1 MEEKKILDIFSK
13 EKIKREE
20 KPKILI
26 DYREKNC
33 LVPFELKN
41 RNLNTEFC
49 ELKVGDYLINNLI
62 IERKTVNDFISSMI
76 NKRILRQIE
85 DLNQYEDKLL
95 IIEGIEERE
104 LYNED
109 NKSINSNAIRG
120 FLLSILLN
128 YKIPILFTKNSEDT
142 ARFIEVLTK
151 RKKTEH
157 SLNFKRKGLTKE
169 EQIEFILESF
179 PGIGP
184 KTAKK
189 LLQEFKSL
197 NNIFNASQEELTKRI
212 GKKAEIFGLVN
223 KEYKN

>member
-128 YKIPILFTKNSEDT
+128 YKIPILFTKNSE
-142 ARFIEVLTK
+142 
-151 RKKTEH
+151 
-157 SLNFKRKGLTKE
+157 
-169 EQIEFILESF
+169 
-179 PGIGP
+179 
-184 KTAKK
+184 
-189 LLQEFKSL
+189 
-197 NNIFNASQEELTKRI
+197 
-212 GKKAEIFGLVN
+212 
-223 KEYKN
+223 

>member
-1 MEEKKILDIFSK
+1 
-13 EKIKREE
+13 
-20 KPKILI
+20 
-26 DYREKNC
+26 
-33 LVPFELKN
+33 
-41 RNLNTEFC
+41 
-49 ELKVGDYLINNLI
+49 
-62 IERKTVNDFISSMI
+62 
-76 NKRILRQIE
+76 
-85 DLNQYEDKLL
+85 L

-212 GKKAEIFGLVN
+212 GKKAEVFKIIN
-223 KEYKN
+223 EEY

>member
-212 GKKAEIFGLVN
+212 GKKAEVFKIIN
-223 KEYKN
+223 EEY